1 MAFWFKVKL
10 EFGLVPEILHRHII
24 CCIMF
29 ALKKFIAFHNLPE
42 IPTLWNWKIS
52 GAFRW
57 DGSLGCIRCFTSKF
71 GMDWVSWCFS
81 YTYCSCWK
89 VLGTCGAICRYL
101 IFLSTPCVIFCV
113 FVILCVCVCMIL
125 CMCVRVLWPCGWVCA
140 CVCVFVCVGECAHAH
155 SFILLRKI
163 FQYTDQEVSI
173 LRDKNIHI
181 KKKSCVRRIE

>member
-10 EFGLVPEILHRHII
+10 EFGLVPEILHQHII

-113 FVILCVCVCMIL
+113 CDLVCVYDFVFVILCVC
-125 CMCVRVLWPCGWVCA
+125 CGWVCT
-140 CVCVFVCVGECAHAH
+140 CT
-155 SFILLRKI
+155 FIYLVEEDL
-163 FQYTDQEVSI
+163 FQYTEQEVSI

-181 KKKSCVRRIE
+181 KKKILRERNRITCLDR